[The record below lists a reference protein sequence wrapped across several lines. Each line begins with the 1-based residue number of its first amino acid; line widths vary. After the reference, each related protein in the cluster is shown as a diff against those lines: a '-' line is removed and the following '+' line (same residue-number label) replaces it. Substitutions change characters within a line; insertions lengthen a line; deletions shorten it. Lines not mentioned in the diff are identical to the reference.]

1 MRRERRLFFVSRS
14 PVGLKWLNPAKPRC
28 QRRDKNTPDLFRT
41 IEISHCVEHC
51 TIRCLHFERLPS
63 VERFPSDSTAA
74 LNVTL
79 PWTGG
84 GHVAAHRAVNSR
96 PSGTNDVPAGREV
109 KSCNRASYFPV
120 ACYPLWL
127 TACWKCQRFLWRWQN
142 TFNVDLP
149 HSRWNWFK
157 TSGGYYYFF
166 ASLKFFLTAI
176 KTLSGFETTNWTSRR
191 VGSGAV
197 ALCDATKSSF
207 AEMSKQENK
216 VRDGLFPPCF
226 SHIFSASSV
235 TGWRTRIALNNI
247 AEADF
252 TQCRTF

>member
-1 MRRERRLFFVSRS
+1 MRRERGLFFVSRS

-51 TIRCLHFERLPS
+51 TIRCLHFDRLPS
-63 VERFPSDSTAA
+63 VERFPSDSAAA

-79 PWTGG
+79 PWTPWTGG
-84 GHVAAHRAVNSR
+84 GHVAGHRAVNSR
-96 PSGTNDVPAGREV
+96 LSGTNDVPAGREV

-127 TACWKCQRFLWRWQN
+127 SACWKCQRFLWRWQN

-149 HSRWNWFK
+149 QAAEIGSN
-157 TSGGYYYFF
+157 SLAVIIFF
-166 ASLKFFLTAI
+166 ASVKFFLTAI

-191 VGSGAV
+191 VGSGAF
-197 ALCDATKSSF
+197 ALCDVTKSSF
-207 AEMSKQENK
+207 AEMFKQENK
-216 VRDGLFPPCF
+216 VRDGLFLPHF

-235 TGWRTRIALNNI
+235 TG
-247 AEADF
+247 
-252 TQCRTF
+252 